1 MSLHYP
7 RALRNHFP
15 HPAPAALH
23 GHRHP
28 AAPSAD
34 GITIDYKRRTAVVGG
49 REIRLTFV
57 EFELLAHMVA
67 RPLQVYTRRQLM
79 TSVWG
84 PTTLG
89 SGRTVDVHIARL
101 RGKLGPG
108 YRETIMTVR
117 HVGYAYD
124 PSRSDPSCTD
134 PSRTG
139 A

>member
-15 HPAPAALH
+15 HPAPAAAH
-23 GHRHP
+23 GRRHA
-28 AAPSAD
+28 AAPAAD
-34 GITIDYKRRTAVVGG
+34 GITIDYKRRTAVAGG

-57 EFELLAHMVA
+57 EFELLAHLVT
-67 RPLQVYTRRQLM
+67 RPLQVHTRRQLM
-79 TSVWG
+79 ASVWG
-84 PTTLG
+84 PTALG
-89 SGRTVDVHIARL
+89 GGRTVDVHIARL

-108 YRETIMTVR
+108 YRETILTVR

-124 PSRSDPSCTD
+124 PSRLGPAA
-134 PSRTG
+134 SRTG